1 MDTISP
7 TLERINQA
15 AHGIDEPEVS
25 QAKDRRAYVVR
36 DIWSNLR
43 RLNHI
48 SEDEAAAGRKFSAHM
63 ELAYR
68 GRSITPS
75 YGQRHAEGTPVSQL
89 SGFAAEADMARV
101 VDYYVLHQHAKA
113 MLPPSARMAMMLAC
127 DGKTT
132 AQIGRLVANAKDD
145 KRAAG
150 AGVAYL
156 RTALELLTIHYGIK
170 RHHGPD

>member
-101 VDYYVLHQHAKA
+101 VDYYVLHQDAKA

-127 DGKTT
+127 DGKTP
-132 AQIGRLVANAKDD
+132 AQIGRLIAHYRDDNRAVVAAVMTIKS
-145 KRAAG
+145 
-150 AGVAYL
+150 
-156 RTALELLTIHYGIK
+156 ALELLARHYGII
-170 RHHGPD
+170 RDG

>member
-1 MDTISP
+1 MDTIAP
-7 TLERINQA
+7 TLERVA
-15 AHGIDEPEVS
+15 RATHGIDEPEVS

-43 RLNHI
+43 RLQQI
-48 SEDEAAAGRKFSAHM
+48 TEDEAAAGRKFAAHF
-63 ELAYR
+63 ELAFK

-89 SGFAAEADMARV
+89 SGYAAEADMARV
-101 VDYYVLHQHAKA
+101 VDYYVLHQDAKA
-113 MLPPSARMAMMLAC
+113 ALPPSARMAMMLAC

-132 AQIGRLVANAKDD
+132 GQIGKLIANTKDD
-145 KRAAG
+145 KRATA

-156 RTALELLTIHYGIK
+156 RTALEMLAIHYGIK
-170 RHHGPD
+170 RQNDP